1 MQVMVVTM
9 SSIEFVDI
17 IDNSGG
23 GRENPVRRSIVI
35 KNWGVEREI
44 MSN

>member
-23 GRENPVRRSIVI
+23 GTREPGEEVYSDQEL
-35 KNWGVEREI
+35 G
-44 MSN
+44 S